1 MSAKNLPQTAAEAD
15 IETGLPLD
23 SDAPPLSAG
32 YMTWFRFSRNPAA
45 LVGAFIV
52 ASVILVAL
60 FAPLIATH
68 PDHVGAVVDFRNR
81 HMPPS
86 ADNWMGTDKA
96 GRDIFSRTVFG
107 FRVSLL
113 LVIGVLG
120 ISVPVGSALGMAAG
134 YFGGWTERLIAGF
147 TNVMLAMPPLVMALA
162 IGNVLEPNLTN
173 AMIAITL
180 LWWTWHAR
188 LIYRVT
194 RSIVSEDY
202 IEAARLAGASH
213 LHILWRE
220 ILPNCISVISVKT
233 TLDAAFVILFGAT
246 LSFLGFGVKPPTP
259 DLGSMVAD
267 GRQFV
272 PEMWW
277 EVLAPGFAIFYATL
291 GFNLLGDGLRDMF
304 DVET

>member
-1 MSAKNLPQTAAEAD
+1 MQ
-15 IETGLPLD
+15 ETTR
-23 SDAPPLSAG
+23 LSAG
-32 YMTWFRFSRNPAA
+32 YMTWYRFSRNPAA
-45 LVGAFIV
+45 VAGALIV
-52 ASVILVAL
+52 LSVIVMAV
-60 FAPLIATH
+60 FAPLIARF
-68 PDHVGAVVDFRNR
+68 PEHVGAVVDFRNR
-81 HMPPS
+81 HMPPDL
-86 ADNWMGTDKA
+86 DNWFGTDKA

-120 ISVPVGSALGMAAG
+120 VAVPIGSALGMIAG
-134 YFGGWTERLIAGF
+134 YAGGLTERLLTGF
-147 TNVMLAMPPLVMALA
+147 TDIMLAIPPLVMALA
-162 IGNVLEPNLTN
+162 IGNVLEPNLVN
-173 AMIAITL
+173 AMLAITL

-188 LIYRVT
+188 LVYRVT
-194 RSIVSEDY
+194 KSIAAEDY

-213 LHILWRE
+213 LHILLKE

-246 LSFLGFGVKPPTP
+246 LSFLGLGVKPPTP

-267 GRQFV
+267 GRQFL
-272 PEMWW
+272 PEKWW

-304 DVET
+304 DVEA

>member
-1 MSAKNLPQTAAEAD
+1 MSEQT
-15 IETGLPLD
+15 G
-23 SDAPPLSAG
+23 LSAG
-32 YMTWFRFSRNPAA
+32 YMTWYRFSRNPAA
-45 LVGAFIV
+45 VIGGLIV
-52 ASVILVAL
+52 ISVLLMAAI
-60 FAPLIATH
+60 APWIT
-68 PDHVGAVVDFRNR
+68 PFPEHVGAVVDFRNR
-81 HMPPS
+81 HAAPN
-86 ADNWMGTDKA
+86 AVNWFGTDKA
-96 GRDIFSRTVFG
+96 GRDIFSRTIFG

-120 ISVPVGSALGMAAG
+120 VSVPVGAVLGMISG
-134 YFGGWTERLIAGF
+134 YFGGWWERIITGL

-162 IGNVLEPNLTN
+162 IGNILQPNLIN

-188 LIYRVT
+188 LVYRVT
-194 RSIVSEDY
+194 RSIATEDF
-202 IEAARLAGASH
+202 IEAARLAGAGPF
-213 LHILWRE
+213 HILFRE

-267 GRQFV
+267 GRQFL
-272 PEMWW
+272 PEKWW

-304 DVET
+304 DVEA

>member
-1 MSAKNLPQTAAEAD
+1 MQ
-15 IETGLPLD
+15 
-23 SDAPPLSAG
+23 DATRLSAG
-32 YMTWFRFSRNPAA
+32 YMTWYRFSRNPAA
-45 LVGAFIV
+45 VIGALIV
-52 ASVILVAL
+52 LSVIVMAV
-60 FAPLIATH
+60 FAPLIARF
-68 PDHVGAVVDFRNR
+68 PEHVGAVVDFRNR
-81 HMPPS
+81 HMPPDV
-86 ADNWMGTDKA
+86 DNWFGTDKA

-120 ISVPVGSALGMAAG
+120 VAVPIGSALGMIAG
-134 YFGGWTERLIAGF
+134 YAGGLTERLLTGF
-147 TNVMLAMPPLVMALA
+147 TDIMLAIPPLVMALA
-162 IGNVLEPNLTN
+162 IGNVLEPNLVN
-173 AMIAITL
+173 AMLAITL

-188 LIYRVT
+188 LVYRVT
-194 RSIVSEDY
+194 KSIAAEDY

-213 LHILWRE
+213 LHILAKE

-246 LSFLGFGVKPPTP
+246 LSFLGLGVKPPTP

-267 GRQFV
+267 GRQFL
-272 PEMWW
+272 PEKWW

-304 DVET
+304 DVEA

>member
-1 MSAKNLPQTAAEAD
+1 MQDT
-15 IETGLPLD
+15 TR
-23 SDAPPLSAG
+23 LSAG
-32 YMTWFRFSRNPAA
+32 YMTWYRFSRNPAA
-45 LVGAFIV
+45 VIGALIV
-52 ASVILVAL
+52 LSVIATAI
-60 FAPLIATH
+60 FAPLIARF
-68 PDHVGAVVDFRNR
+68 PEHVGAVVDFRNR
-81 HMPPS
+81 HMPPDV
-86 ADNWMGTDKA
+86 DNWFGTDKA

-120 ISVPVGSALGMAAG
+120 VAVPIGSALGMIAG
-134 YFGGWTERLIAGF
+134 YAGGLTERLLTGF
-147 TNVMLAMPPLVMALA
+147 TDIMLAIPPLVMALA
-162 IGNVLEPNLTN
+162 IGNVLEPNLVN
-173 AMIAITL
+173 AMLAITL

-188 LIYRVT
+188 LVYRVT
-194 RSIVSEDY
+194 KSIAAEDY

-213 LHILWRE
+213 LHILAKE

-246 LSFLGFGVKPPTP
+246 LSFLGLGVKPPTP

-267 GRQFV
+267 GRQFL
-272 PEMWW
+272 PEKWW

-304 DVET
+304 DVEA